1 MGPLEWSDIWAPP
14 FTANMPHS
22 SHAALAPSSSSQ
34 TNVQPSPP
42 SCLKLY
48 LYFLS
53 FGWHQWQAL
62 SDETNILTDANTKTY
77 FSNPKKSFRL
87 LSPSGDLGI
96 GLVWDNLSPP
106 DPHFSVQ
113 LFKSSANWTKLS
125 IMGPQLFCGW
135 YEMIL
140 DVFRCSQLFPDISAG
155 L

>member
-96 GLVWDNLSPP
+96 GLAWDNLYPP
-106 DPHFSVQ
+106 ADLKFVKKFTRPNFRPKEFYTLKTRKLR
-113 LFKSSANWTKLS
+113 LFLPAIKQFKCIIISNLV
-125 IMGPQLFCGW
+125 LFG
-135 YEMIL
+135 
-140 DVFRCSQLFPDISAG
+140 
-155 L
+155 